1 MADLTGATGQG
12 RRQYGRDT
20 TGDNVPVSTTP
31 QPTRPRGPKEIMKER
46 NQREALKR
54 MQQEE
59 QNQIRIGRDAGVGGD
74 GEKRI
79 DVGKRSDRTLPGTIP
94 ERPLRSNETPSRLS
108 KPLARPN
115 VQPTQDQRENPVTA
129 GTTKT
134 QPTGVPNTTKPQP
147 STTDPPRNSSAT
159 FPHAFERW
167 ETLSSHWEGLTSY
180 WIKRLQGNSAEL
192 SGQPVNTQL
201 ARQVTDLSA
210 AGANLFHAV
219 VELQRLRASSERKFQ
234 RWFFEVR
241 DDQEKTT
248 ERIAQLEADLAA
260 ARQGTDVQP
269 SIPSPPSPEE
279 LRRQAEQLAI
289 EEIEKIKRQ
298 CALEIKEKNR
308 ELEISREEAKRGWE
322 EIGRLEQRDRDR
334 TFSLRRGE
342 PTVLGGV
349 QVVPFQPE
357 GSRQTRGQAGGLSQH
372 PPETAATAY
381 GAYNATRSETD
392 TDPFTE
398 GGYDSQA
405 APHGIPTPSRQPQA
419 PPTVRTGTES
429 ESPARPRTAGQ
440 PFSSSSTYAANP
452 QTPASSGGF
461 YKQSGAETTLHPTQP
476 RVPGQDNR
484 AYAISE
490 HSEDDYQVDDNER
503 IMHDLQGNPIGQRTN
518 PSSEISDE
526 YDVLEQLEQSQ
537 MFTRGLP
544 ESYGQAGRYTTSN
557 GGSHQAPDYSGSGYG
572 GQDWEGVPQHHHPS
586 RLSNILEED
595 ERSRTS
601 ETSRRVQH

>member
-12 RRQYGRDT
+12 RRQYGRGTASDS
-20 TGDNVPVSTTP
+20 VPVSTTP
-31 QPTRPRGPKEIMKER
+31 QPARPRGPKEIMKER

-54 MQQEE
+54 LQQEE
-59 QNQIRIGRDAGVGGD
+59 QNQIRTRRDAGVGGE
-74 GEKRI
+74 GERI
-79 DVGKRSDRTLPGTIP
+79 DIEKRSDRAGVGALP
-94 ERPLRSNETPSRLS
+94 ERSIRSNEQP
-108 KPLARPN
+108 ARPN
-115 VQPTQDQRENPVTA
+115 KPPTRTNIQPTQEQREIPVTV

-134 QPTGVPNTTKPQP
+134 QPSGNPNTTKPQP
-147 STTDPPRNSSAT
+147 SATDPLRNSSAT

-241 DDQEKTT
+241 DDQEKTA

-260 ARQGTDVQP
+260 ARQGQNAQS
-269 SIPSPPSPEE
+269 SIPAPPSPEE
-279 LRRQAEQLAI
+279 IHKQAEQLAA

-308 ELEISREEAKRGWE
+308 ELEISREEARRSWE

-357 GSRQTRGQAGGLSQH
+357 GSRQNRGQAGGLSQH
-372 PPETAATAY
+372 PPETGATAY
-381 GAYNATRSETD
+381 GAYDTTRSETD

-398 GGYDSQA
+398 GGYDGQA
-405 APHGIPTPSRQPQA
+405 TLHGIQTPSRQPQT
-419 PPTVRTGTES
+419 PPTARAGSES
-429 ESPARPRTAGQ
+429 RSPARPRTAGQ
-440 PFSSSSTYAANP
+440 PFSSNSTYATNP
-452 QTPASSGGF
+452 QTSSTSGGF

-484 AYAISE
+484 AYAMSE
-490 HSEDDYQVDDNER
+490 HSEDDYQIDDNER
-503 IMHDLQGNPIGQRTN
+503 VMHDLQGNPIGQRTN

-544 ESYGQAGRYTTSN
+544 ESYGQSERYTTSN

-572 GQDWEGVPQHHHPS
+572 RQDWEGVPQHHHPS

-601 ETSRRVQH
+601 ETSRRLQH